1 MKTASD
7 ATVRIDSFKTSLQ
20 LQRNATVRQI
30 FEEIKKSPKAS
41 GKEVEDNWK
50 LGGEKERWRHNGELG
65 GEMEDKC
72 GKTARG
78 SHADAPWEP
87 ERAVQPVP

>member
-1 MKTASD
+1 M
-7 ATVRIDSFKTSLQ
+7 
-20 LQRNATVRQI
+20 
-30 FEEIKKSPKAS
+30 E
-41 GKEVEDNWK
+41 KEVEGNWK

-65 GEMEDKC
+65 GGMEDKC

-87 ERAVQPVP
+87 ERMVQPAPSLGRFVGECYQVQ

>member
-1 MKTASD
+1 MEK
-7 ATVRIDSFKTSLQ
+7 
-20 LQRNATVRQI
+20 
-30 FEEIKKSPKAS
+30 
-41 GKEVEDNWK
+41 GVEDKWK

-87 ERAVQPVP
+87 ERAVQPVPSLVRLVGECLSAIKFSEVACRSLISAE

>member
-1 MKTASD
+1 M
-7 ATVRIDSFKTSLQ
+7 
-20 LQRNATVRQI
+20 
-30 FEEIKKSPKAS
+30 E
-41 GKEVEDNWK
+41 KEVEDNRK

-87 ERAVQPVP
+87 ERVVQPVPSLVPLVGECLSAIKFSEVACRSLISAE

>member
-1 MKTASD
+1 M
-7 ATVRIDSFKTSLQ
+7 
-20 LQRNATVRQI
+20 
-30 FEEIKKSPKAS
+30 E
-41 GKEVEDNWK
+41 KEVEDNWK

-87 ERAVQPVP
+87 ERVVQPVPSLVRLVGECYQVQ

>member
-1 MKTASD
+1 M
-7 ATVRIDSFKTSLQ
+7 
-20 LQRNATVRQI
+20 
-30 FEEIKKSPKAS
+30 E
-41 GKEVEDNWK
+41 KEVEDNWK

-87 ERAVQPVP
+87 ERMVQPAPSLVRLVVECLSAIKFSEVACRSLISAE

>member
-1 MKTASD
+1 MERWKTGWRD
-7 ATVRIDSFKTSLQ
+7 
-20 LQRNATVRQI
+20 
-30 FEEIKKSPKAS
+30 
-41 GKEVEDNWK
+41 GG
-50 LGGEKERWRHNGELG
+50 LGGELGGELGGRHNGELG

-87 ERAVQPVP
+87 ERMVQPVP

>member
-1 MKTASD
+1 M
-7 ATVRIDSFKTSLQ
+7 
-20 LQRNATVRQI
+20 
-30 FEEIKKSPKAS
+30 E
-41 GKEVEDNWK
+41 KEVEDNCK

-65 GEMEDKC
+65 GGMEDKC

-87 ERAVQPVP
+87 ERAVQPVPSLVRLVVECLSAIKFSEVACRSLISAE

>member
-1 MKTASD
+1 M
-7 ATVRIDSFKTSLQ
+7 
-20 LQRNATVRQI
+20 
-30 FEEIKKSPKAS
+30 E
-41 GKEVEDNWK
+41 KEVEDNWK

-87 ERAVQPVP
+87 ERVVQPVPSLVRLVGECNQVQ

>member
-1 MKTASD
+1 MGG
-7 ATVRIDSFKTSLQ
+7 Q
-20 LQRNATVRQI
+20 
-30 FEEIKKSPKAS
+30 EE
-41 GKEVEDNWK
+41 KEVEDNWK

-87 ERAVQPVP
+87 ERVVQPVPSLVRLVVES

>member
-1 MKTASD
+1 MERWRTRWR
-7 ATVRIDSFKTSLQ
+7 T
-20 LQRNATVRQI
+20 
-30 FEEIKKSPKAS
+30 
-41 GKEVEDNWK
+41 
-50 LGGEKERWRHNGELG
+50 RWRHNGELG

-87 ERAVQPVP
+87 ERVVQPVPSLVRLVGECNQVQ